1 MTTAA
6 SGIIVVIIRQNGML
20 FRDGDKR
27 ATAEGGGASIIF
39 CTVLGIGLGFGAALA
54 LPVLA
59 IPIPDMRPSERIIAI
74 NFSGIDK
81 LISVFQ
87 IK

>member
-6 SGIIVVIIRQNGML
+6 SGIIAVIIRQNGIL
-20 FRDGDKR
+20 FTGGDR
-27 ATAEGGGASIIF
+27 RTTAESGGVLVVF
-39 CTVLGIGLGFGAALA
+39 CKVLGLILGFCAAFA
-54 LPVLA
+54 LVVLA
-59 IPIPDMRPSERIIAI
+59 IPIPDMRPIERIIAI

-81 LISVFQ
+81 LVSVFQ

>member
-6 SGIIVVIIRQNGML
+6 SGIAAVIIRQNGML
-20 FRDGDKR
+20 FGGGDNR
-27 ATAEGGGASIIF
+27 GTAESGGASTIF
-39 CTVLGIGLGFGAALA
+39 CMVLGAGLGFGAALA
-54 LPVLA
+54 LPVPT
-59 IPIPDMRPSERIIAI
+59 IPIPDIRPSERIIAM

-81 LISVFQ
+81 LVSVFQ

>member
-6 SGIIVVIIRQNGML
+6 SGITIFTIRQNGML
-20 FRDGDKR
+20 FRCGINRTNDRDV
-27 ATAEGGGASIIF
+27 GAGVDS
-39 CTVLGIGLGFGAALA
+39 CTVLSIGPGFGAALA
-54 LPVLA
+54 LPMPA

-81 LISVFQ
+81 LVSFFQ

>member
-6 SGIIVVIIRQNGML
+6 SGIIAVIILQNGML
-20 FRDGDKR
+20 FSGGDER
-27 ATAEGGGASIIF
+27 ATVEGGGPSIIF
-39 CTVLGIGLGFGAALA
+39 CTVLGAGLGFGAALA
-54 LPVLA
+54 FPVLA

-81 LISVFQ
+81 LVSVFQ